1 MWGSNAYA
9 QCAPPKDL
17 GACSQLSGGH
27 YHSLAIQADP
37 FDMDNDGVL
46 DGDDNCVAIANAN
59 QSDCD
64 NDGIGD
70 VCEIATGE
78 TDQDLDGRPDACEI
92 AYGDFNLDGLI
103 NAVELSII
111 LSSWGSINP
120 PLGDLNGDGI
130 INAAD
135 LAALLARW
143 GSVPY

>member
-1 MWGSNAYA
+1 
-9 QCAPPKDL
+9 
-17 GACSQLSGGH
+17 
-27 YHSLAIQADP
+27 
-37 FDMDNDGVL
+37 MDNDGVL